1 MYYSG
6 IYLIWEYQCSI
17 FKIVKNEEFSR
28 IITILHTQILNGHC
42 GRSYCPIQMSFG
54 TCVNTEHI
62 NKCVQG
68 NFDKCHTFGIASP
81 QSWQKSRN
89 FTIFAIFAIFD
100 QIWPIGLWATFL
112 IFHIKPSLLHNLDL
126 YQ

>member
-17 FKIVKNEEFSR
+17 FKNVKNEAFSR

-100 QIWPIGLWATFL
+100 QFRAIRLRATFL
-112 IFHIKPSLLHNLDL
+112 RFDIKPSLLHNLDL